1 MKFNIFTNTMVPIIL
16 TLLGICLIVLD
27 HVNIQR
33 KRKVTIQNH
42 TKRSNSSSISKQILK
57 SIASKLHKIDVY
69 NSFLDRGQ
77 FIFGY
82 FYEYSERQNRIEF
95 EKFFFRR
102 CIITGILS
110 FCILFIQIENLM
122 KILIIGTIIVLQI
135 LLVKRSVKKQQD
147 RLEDEFNNV
156 IREFIVGYEL
166 THSVVNAFEYTM
178 KEVQG
183 VYRIHISRLINQ
195 LTSNTPPEEAFRSF
209 SRRMNNDMCITFLDT
224 VEGAYSS
231 KESITT
237 KLKKLQNM
245 LNDERKE
252 IKEQRNGIK
261 KKGYNLFLW
270 VIVLGIE
277 LVVEGIVFKT
287 STGNYFLTTEVGQYL
302 LILSIIGIF
311 IAIVLYD
318 VSSSI

>member
-1 MKFNIFTNTMVPIIL
+1 M
-16 TLLGICLIVLD
+16 
-27 HVNIQR
+27 
-33 KRKVTIQNH
+33 
-42 TKRSNSSSISKQILK
+42 KQILK
-57 SIASKLHKIDVY
+57 SISSKLHKISIY

-82 FYEYSERQNRIEF
+82 FYEYSEYQNRIEF
-95 EKFFFRR
+95 EKFFLRR
-102 CIITGILS
+102 CLITVCLS
-110 FCILFIQIENLM
+110 FCIISIQIENLM
-122 KILIIGTIIVLQI
+122 KALIIAAIIVVQI
-135 LLVKRSVKKQQD
+135 LLVKQSVKKQQN

-195 LTSNTPPEEAFRSF
+195 LTSNIPPEEAFRSF

-224 VEGAYSS
+224 VESAYSS
-231 KESITT
+231 KETITA
-237 KLKKLQNM
+237 KLKKLQNI

-252 IKEQRNGIK
+252 IKEQRTGIR

-270 VIVLGIE
+270 IVVLGIE
-277 LVVEGIVFKT
+277 LVVEGAFFKT
-287 STGNYFLTTEVGQYL
+287 STGNYFLTTEIGQYL
-302 LILSIIGIF
+302 LILSIISILV
-311 IAIVLYD
+311 AIVLYD
-318 VSSSI
+318 VSSNI